1 MLWSGFILG
10 LLGSFHC
17 VGMCGPIAF
26 VLPLDHKNSSRR
38 FIQIILYH
46 SGRIFTYSL
55 IGLLFGMLGRG
66 LYLFGL
72 QQKISV
78 ITGVLMIV
86 AVILT
91 ALSIRTTRFT
101 NPIYKT
107 VSKVKN
113 KLGKALKRKSS
124 DTFLTIGFLN
134 GFLPCGLVY
143 MAVFGAIAAGGLLNS
158 SLYMILFGL
167 GTVPLMTTAV
177 YFGNF
182 LTGKIRQRIRKVIP
196 VFVVIVGVL
205 FILRGLGLGI
215 PYVSPKPMTEKIN
228 AEMECHSVIHSE
240 KITEY
245 KTQSI
250 SL

>member
-26 VLPLDHKNSSRR
+26 LLPVDRKSRSKR
-38 FIQIILYH
+38 FFQILLYH
-46 SGRIFTYSL
+46 SGRLFTYSL
-55 IGLLFGMLGRG
+55 IGVLFGILGKG

-78 ITGVLMIV
+78 LTGVLMIL
-86 AVILT
+86 AVFMATFSLKAFQIST
-91 ALSIRTTRFT
+91 
-101 NPIYKT
+101 PIYGLI
-107 VSKVKN
+107 SKVKS
-113 KLGKALKRKSS
+113 KLGGTLKKRSP

-143 MAVFGAIAAGGLLNS
+143 MAVFGAVAAGDLFQGS
-158 SLYMILFGL
+158 FYMLLFGL
-167 GTVPLMTTAV
+167 GTIPLMTTAV

-182 LTGKIRQRIRKVIP
+182 LTVKLRHRIRKAIP
-196 VFVVIVGVL
+196 VFVVVVGVL

-215 PYVSPKPMTEKIN
+215 PFVSPRPAKEVIN
-228 AEMECHSVIHSE
+228 SEIECYSVHISE
-240 KITEY
+240 AVLL
-245 KTQSI
+245 QQLS
-250 SL
+250 

>member
-26 VLPLDHKNSSRR
+26 VLPLDRKSSSRR
-38 FIQIILYH
+38 FLQILLYH
-46 SGRIFTYSL
+46 SGRIFTYSM
-55 IGLLFGMLGRG
+55 IGLLFGILGRG

-78 ITGVLMIV
+78 LTGVLMIA
-86 AVILT
+86 AVVLA
-91 ALSIRTTRFT
+91 ALSIKTTRFT
-101 NPIYKT
+101 GPVYGLI
-107 VSKVKN
+107 SKVKN
-113 KLGKALKRKSS
+113 KLGMALKKKSP

-143 MAVFGAIAAGGLLNS
+143 MAVFGAVAAGDLFNG

-182 LTGKIRQRIRKVIP
+182 LTVSLRRKIRKVIP
-196 VFVVIVGVL
+196 VFVVVVGVL

-215 PYVSPKPMTEKIN
+215 PYVSPKPVTDKID
-228 AEMECHSVIHSE
+228 ADMECHTTAETI
-240 KITEY
+240 KTLEY
-245 KTQSI
+245 NS
-250 SL
+250 